1 MPRFVSAVA
10 VVIGAACIACSS
22 PPGEKVA
29 STSSAESTGPS
40 NVVVTLTGFDKH
52 SLVLTGVTTDGA
64 EISLRYDAETT
75 PVAADLA
82 LYEPPDPCLAQ
93 ARAWNQQ
100 IDRGLSQAVIE
111 RLAHFAR
118 FSCMAS
124 IELGPGNQAITFK
137 PVPYPPQPT

>member
-1 MPRFVSAVA
+1 MTRFVAAIA
-10 VVIGAACIACSS
+10 VVIGAACIGCSS
-22 PPGEKVA
+22 APSEKLA
-29 STSSAESTGPS
+29 STSSAECTGPS
-40 NVVVTLTGFDKH
+40 TAVVTLTGFDKH

-64 EISLRYDAETT
+64 EIAIRYDADTT
-75 PVAADLA
+75 PIAADLG

-93 ARAWNQQ
+93 ARGWNQQ

-111 RLAHFAR
+111 RLAHFAQ